1 MRIHLSNGQNS
12 HRRYGALQSKEK
24 GAEEER
30 GLKMAIISVIGFMV
44 VLSIITGVIEHFQR
58 SEERRKDR
66 AAVRMIRNRQYHAA
80 G

>member
-1 MRIHLSNGQNS
+1 MTK
-12 HRRYGALQSKEK
+12 AEK
-24 GAEEER
+24 R
-30 GLKMAIISVIGFMV
+30 GLKMAIISVIGIMALV
-44 VLSIITGVIEHFQR
+44 SIITGVVEHFQR